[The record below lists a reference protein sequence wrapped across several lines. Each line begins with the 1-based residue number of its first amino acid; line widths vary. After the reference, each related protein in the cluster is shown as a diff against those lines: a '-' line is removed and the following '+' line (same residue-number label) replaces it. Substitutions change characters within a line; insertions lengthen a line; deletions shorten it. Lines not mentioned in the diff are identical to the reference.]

1 MKTHKRFVTTS
12 SLIAFLFFPLISWG
26 APTAL
31 TYQGRILKTDGTPLE
46 YSSVSFIFQ
55 ITNPAGSCVIYQEQ
69 VSGYNMVNSGGVFD
83 VAIGNGT
90 IQYPLGGSFS
100 VLDSFNNDRTY
111 TCGACSVVG
120 STYTC
125 ADTSANYPP
134 AAGDGRRL
142 RVQFY
147 DGSGWRTISPD
158 NVIRSVPF
166 AGYSLSAQK
175 LGNNLPTDFVL
186 KTNIPSCA
194 AGQVLSTVSGN
205 LTCVTGSSVTG
216 VVNSVTGS
224 GPVTVSGTN
233 NVTVGVTTGTTAGT
247 LAAGD
252 DPRFGNARIPTGN
265 AGGDLTGT
273 YPNPTIADGVVTTAK
288 LFTNPGVNRI
298 VSTDSTTGATLTH
311 LDCAAGELLT
321 WTVATG
327 WKCTSP
333 STLTVGS
340 ATNALP
346 LSGGTMSGAI
356 DMNSNNLTNIGY
368 MTMSANKSL
377 HLSNNTSDPTGLTA
391 ADTGKVWYNS
401 TTNQIKYWNGT
412 AAVVVGVAGSGVQSI
427 NGDTANAQSLAPVS
441 SANSYG
447 FTTAGGTHTLSIPS
461 ASTGGVTAGT
471 ISNTEY
477 TNFNNKLGTASTFS
491 GDVSGTSST
500 MSVDKIKGKA
510 VVPGAYA
517 SGQVLRYDSA
527 AGNWVNTLLN
537 FSDLTGKPTTLAG
550 YGITDAQSS
559 TLADGKI
566 LVGDAS
572 NTAAPVTVSGD
583 ATLSNSGVL
592 SLKATGTAG
601 SYYKVMT
608 DAQGRVVSGSASL
621 TSTDITG
628 NIPWS
633 QISSTPTTLSGY
645 GISDSLVT
653 NGGGVG
659 KISSGADSAKPGAPA
674 TGDLFVAT
682 DSQKI
687 YRYNGSAWDL
697 ISSAS
702 GSGGT
707 ITGVTAG
714 TGLNGGGA
722 SGSVILN
729 LANTA
734 VTPGNYGSTTEVPTF
749 TVDAQGRLTAAGNIT
764 ITGTAPGGAAG
775 GDLSGNYPN
784 PTVANIQGRNVSN
797 VLPVDGQVMLWDT
810 NTWKPEYVRMQDI
823 RNAWGGTQMIPT
835 SPCAANEAMVW
846 SVITDKFL
854 CQAIGSLNASAI
866 TSGVLNVGRLGSGT
880 ADGTKYLSGD
890 GTWKTLNTADNTK
903 LPLAG
908 GTMSGDIDMGTKNI
922 SNVTALGAGTVSTDT
937 VKFNATTPSSP
948 AVGSLWYEGGVLKY
962 QNGSGTQVLGVA
974 GSGITSIN
982 GDTTGAQSLAPASSA
997 TSYGFT
1003 SSGGTH
1009 TLSIPSASTAG
1020 VTAGTISNADYSNF
1034 NNKLGAS
1041 SPFSGDVSGT
1051 SSTMSVDKIKGK
1063 AVVPGAYATGQV
1075 LRYDSA
1081 AGNWVNTLLNFSDL
1095 TGKPTTLAGYGITD
1109 AQSSTLA
1116 DGKIIVGN
1124 ASNTATPVTMS
1135 GDATISNTG
1144 ALTLAN
1150 SGVTAGTYSKVT
1162 VDAKGRVT
1170 VGANIG
1176 SADVTTALGYT
1187 PLNKAGDVMTG
1198 AIGLGNYTNATE
1210 TTLTS
1215 GFGAADKGKTWFN
1228 TTTGQV
1234 KYWDGSAIKALG
1246 ISGAG
1251 LTSLGGQTGSTQSF
1265 AVGTAGTAPAWNSAS
1280 DTHTLNIPMASTAGT
1295 TAGLLSKAD
1304 YDTFNAKQAAGNYVT
1319 ALTGDVTAAGPGSA
1333 AATIAANAVTTGK
1346 ILDGTILGADLNYS
1360 GVNTATSGLV
1370 IKDSTGKFFDF
1381 VCGTTGNVAT
1391 WTATGWACQAPTPL
1405 LPSLANGKIWIGDGT
1420 NAAVAQTMSGDAAI
1434 TNLGAVTVNN
1444 VRVDRVSSAA
1454 GQYLSYKPNNVACAN
1469 NEVLKWNG
1477 TGWICGT
1484 DNAGTGTVTG
1494 VTATA
1499 PLASSGGAAPVI
1511 SISNGTTSGQT
1522 LRWNGTNWV
1531 AAQLSNSDVTGLGTL
1546 AAKNSVDLGTADA
1559 TGTLAA
1565 ARMPALTGDV
1575 TSTAGS
1581 LTTTLANSGVTAGT
1595 YSKVTV
1601 DAKGRVTVGA
1611 NISAADVTTA
1621 LTYTPVNKAG
1631 DVMTGLLGLNSL
1643 ASDPAGLTAA
1653 DKGKVWYN
1661 TTSNQIKYWDGA
1673 VKALGVSGAGL
1684 TSLGGQTGSTQSFAI
1699 GTAGSAPAW
1708 SSASDTHTLNIP
1720 MASTAGTTAGLLSK
1734 TDYDAFNTKQPAGN
1748 YLTAL
1753 TGDVTATGP
1762 GSVAGTIAA
1771 NAVTSGKILDG
1782 TILGSDLNFT
1792 GVNTATTGFAMVDST
1807 NKFYEFA
1814 CSTVGH
1820 VPTWTAAGFAC
1831 QAQTA
1836 PGALQTSGGTMTGM
1850 LTLAT
1855 GTTTLSPMRI
1865 PAGTLVTTPVSGN
1878 IESNGT
1884 NLYWTNSTPARQR
1897 VVSYPDANA
1906 ANGQLL
1912 IGNGTGFSLAN
1923 ITAGSGITVTNSS
1936 GGITIAASG
1945 GGGTVTSVTSAN
1957 SDISVATTTTTPVLT
1972 LNSGTAGGA
1981 GDANKIAK
1989 LDASGLLTTAM
2000 LPNHDVSKLTTGVLP
2015 VARGGTNN
2023 GTLGVTAGGILYMDG
2038 TKAMTTAAGTS
2049 GQALISAGAGVP
2061 AFGTLGLAGGG
2072 TGATTAVAARSNLGL
2087 GTAAIQNTGTV
2098 SGSVPLVGVSGITN
2112 NSMCTSDGTGSII
2125 CNSAI
2130 PSGSQWTTSGSNIY
2144 YNVAGG
2150 NVGIGTATPSALLHL
2165 ERSSN
2170 GIETS
2175 YIYNPSTGT
2184 AGVAS
2189 LGASSSAANISIQ
2202 AYSIGY
2208 TASGAAKTGGTAL
2221 TSSSSTGLAVV
2232 SNNASGNLRFY
2243 TGGSADV
2250 NERMRID
2257 AAGNVGIGT
2266 ATPTTRLYV
2275 SDSNPTL
2282 TMYDTGSSTEQDL
2295 RATSAGLEIRKG
2307 GITYYN
2313 FSTAGKGLGLGTTPL
2328 TGNALTLSTGAK
2340 IGSTRGT
2347 GLGDLQIEAGGATAA
2362 STNANGNDLALRSGI
2377 STGTG
2382 SSNIE
2387 FYTATSG
2394 ATGTSDNT
2402 PSLKMTILGSGN
2414 VGIGTPAPAGR
2425 LESNLSTSTGGTT
2438 GRGVYSNILLTGSA
2452 AYSSLNGF
2460 DAYMDHTSS
2469 GAVTLMNGLQNSLR
2483 MNGTGSISSAK
2494 GVNTAI
2500 TAFAGAITTA
2510 TGEHIAILSGG
2521 GTIATGYGVRIQDI
2535 QATTAYGIYQEGT
2548 DDLNYFAGSIGIGK
2562 TNPSYKLDV
2571 VGDISASGCL
2581 RSSAGVASG
2590 TCASDERLKT
2600 DVQSFDLG
2608 LDALMGINPH
2618 FFKYNGLGGHPVS
2631 EKPEL
2636 GVIAQEVEKT
2646 APQLIVTKKVKL
2658 NPGDDQKT
2666 EIKQVNY
2673 TAFTYVLINAVKD
2686 LYHRWFDDSQA
2697 LHREIASVKA
2707 ENAQLKVR
2715 IDKSEQENAAK
2726 TKELEAIKVYL
2737 CLQDPKAVICK

>member
-1 MKTHKRFVTTS
+1 M
-12 SLIAFLFFPLISWG
+12 FLFLPLISWG

-205 LTCVTGSSVTG
+205 LTCVTGSTVSG
-216 VVNSVTGS
+216 VVNSVAGS

-273 YPNPTIADGVVTTAK
+273 YPNPTIADGAVTTAK
-288 LFTNPGVNRI
+288 LFANPGVNRL

-346 LSGGTMSGAI
+346 LAGGTMSGAI

-377 HLSNNTSDPTGLTA
+377 HLSNNAADPTGLTA

-412 AAVVVGVAGSGVQSI
+412 SAVVVGVAGTGVQSI
-427 NGDTANAQSLAPVS
+427 NGDTTNSQNLAPLS

-471 ISNTEY
+471 ISNSDY

-500 MSVDKIKGKA
+500 ISVDKIKGKA
-510 VVPGAYA
+510 VAPGAYA
-517 SGQVLRYDSA
+517 SGQVFRYDSA

-537 FSDLTGKPTTLAG
+537 FSDLTGKPTTLVG

-572 NTAAPVTVSGD
+572 NTAAPVTMSGD

-601 SYYKVMT
+601 SYYKVTT

-645 GISDSLVT
+645 GISDSLVA

-659 KISSGADSAKPGAPA
+659 KISSGADSAKPGVPA

-687 YRYNGSAWDL
+687 YRYNGSSWDL

-722 SGSVILN
+722 SGSVTLN

-734 VTPGNYGSTTEVPTF
+734 VTPGSYGSTTEVPTF
-749 TVDAQGRLTAAGNIT
+749 TVDAQGRLTAAGNVT

-784 PTVANIQGRNVSN
+784 PTVAKIQGRNVSN

-866 TSGVLNVGRLGSGT
+866 ASGVLDVARLGSGT
-880 ADGTKYLSGD
+880 ADSTKYLSGD
-890 GTWKTLNTADNTK
+890 GTWKTLNT
-903 LPLAG
+903 
-908 GTMSGDIDMGTKNI
+908 
-922 SNVTALGAGTVSTDT
+922 
-937 VKFNATTPSSP
+937 
-948 AVGSLWYEGGVLKY
+948 GV
-962 QNGSGTQVLGVA
+962 
-974 GSGITSIN
+974 TSIN
-982 GDTTGAQSLAPASSA
+982 GDTTGAQSLAPVSSA

-1020 VTAGTISNADYSNF
+1020 VTAGTISNTDYSNF

-1041 SPFSGDVSGT
+1041 STFSGDVSGT

-1063 AVVPGAYATGQV
+1063 AVVPSAYATGQV

-1095 TGKPTTLAGYGITD
+1095 TAKPTTLAGYGITD

-1116 DGKIIVGN
+1116 DGKILVGN

-1176 SADVTTALGYT
+1176 SADVVSALGYT

-1381 VCGTTGNVAT
+1381 ACGTTGNVAT

-1405 LPSLANGKIWIGDGT
+1405 LPSLVNGKIWIGDGT
-1420 NAAVAQTMSGDAAI
+1420 NAAVAQTMSGDAVI

-1546 AAKNSVDLGTADA
+1546 ATKNSVDLGTADA

-1699 GTAGSAPAW
+1699 GTAGAAPAW

-1720 MASTAGTTAGLLSK
+1720 MASAAGTTAGLLSK

-1748 YLTAL
+1748 YVTAL

-1762 GSVAGTIAA
+1762 GSVAATIAA
-1771 NAVTSGKILDG
+1771 NAVTTGKILDG

-1923 ITAGSGITVTNSS
+1923 ITAGSGITVTNSA

-1957 SDISVATTTTTPVLT
+1957 TDISVATTTTTPVLT
-1972 LNSGTAGGA
+1972 LNSSAVGGSA
-1981 GDANKIAK
+1981 TYASKIAK
-1989 LDASGLLTTAM
+1989 LDAGGLLDTTM

-2015 VARGGTNN
+2015 IARGGTNN
-2023 GTLGVTAGGILYMDG
+2023 GSLGVTAGGILYMDG
-2038 TKAMTTAAGTS
+2038 SKAMTTAAGTS

-2150 NVGIGTATPSALLHL
+2150 NVGIGTATPGALLHL

-2221 TSSSSTGLAVV
+2221 TSSSSAGLAVV

-2266 ATPTTRLYV
+2266 TSPGSKLAVNGAVTTATNV
-2275 SDSNPTL
+2275 V
-2282 TMYDTGSSTEQDL
+2282 
-2295 RATSAGLEIRKG
+2295 AT
-2307 GITYYN
+2307 
-2313 FSTAGKGLGLGTTPL
+2313 
-2328 TGNALTLSTGAK
+2328 
-2340 IGSTRGT
+2340 
-2347 GLGDLQIEAGGATAA
+2347 GGAV
-2362 STNANGNDLALRSGI
+2362 DLSL
-2377 STGTG
+2377 
-2382 SSNIE
+2382 SN
-2387 FYTATSG
+2387 THLLQS
-2394 ATGTSDNT
+2394 
-2402 PSLKMTILGSGN
+2402 
-2414 VGIGTPAPAGR
+2414 V
-2425 LESNLSTSTGGTT
+2425 GGTT
-2438 GRGVYSNILLTGSA
+2438 IALSNMVNGGTYTIIVSDTTARTYTFTGCSNTYFNPANAATTSGTQTIYGVSTIYVASTWRC
-2452 AYSSLNGF
+2452 YV
-2460 DAYMDHTSS
+2460 TWSS
-2469 GAVTLMNGLQNSLR
+2469 GFQ
-2483 MNGTGSISSAK
+2483 
-2494 GVNTAI
+2494 
-2500 TAFAGAITTA
+2500 
-2510 TGEHIAILSGG
+2510 
-2521 GTIATGYGVRIQDI
+2521 
-2535 QATTAYGIYQEGT
+2535 
-2548 DDLNYFAGSIGIGK
+2548 
-2562 TNPSYKLDV
+2562 
-2571 VGDISASGCL
+2571 
-2581 RSSAGVASG
+2581 
-2590 TCASDERLKT
+2590 
-2600 DVQSFDLG
+2600 
-2608 LDALMGINPH
+2608 
-2618 FFKYNGLGGHPVS
+2618 
-2631 EKPEL
+2631 
-2636 GVIAQEVEKT
+2636 
-2646 APQLIVTKKVKL
+2646 
-2658 NPGDDQKT
+2658 
-2666 EIKQVNY
+2666 
-2673 TAFTYVLINAVKD
+2673 
-2686 LYHRWFDDSQA
+2686 
-2697 LHREIASVKA
+2697 
-2707 ENAQLKVR
+2707 
-2715 IDKSEQENAAK
+2715 
-2726 TKELEAIKVYL
+2726 
-2737 CLQDPKAVICK
+2737 